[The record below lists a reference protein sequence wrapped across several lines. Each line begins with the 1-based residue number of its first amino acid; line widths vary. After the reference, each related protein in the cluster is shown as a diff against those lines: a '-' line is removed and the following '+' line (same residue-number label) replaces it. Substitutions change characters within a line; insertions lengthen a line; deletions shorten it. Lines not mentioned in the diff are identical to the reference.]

1 MKTKKTNRE
10 DDGHKQVIL
19 SCSKKRSRRGAER
32 EKLQYIA
39 QIKDQ
44 QTLQDVCGCVC
55 PTKLFKTKKNAQK
68 ISKWGKTEIVS
79 QKHTRGPSRNLHIN
93 SVHDGW

>member
-1 MKTKKTNRE
+1 MARTKRVEKKTKQNRE

-55 PTKLFKTKKNAQK
+55 PTKLFKKK
-68 ISKWGKTEIVS
+68 KTHKKFPSGE
-79 QKHTRGPSRNLHIN
+79 KLKLFHKNTRGGP
-93 SVHDGW
+93 VETYT